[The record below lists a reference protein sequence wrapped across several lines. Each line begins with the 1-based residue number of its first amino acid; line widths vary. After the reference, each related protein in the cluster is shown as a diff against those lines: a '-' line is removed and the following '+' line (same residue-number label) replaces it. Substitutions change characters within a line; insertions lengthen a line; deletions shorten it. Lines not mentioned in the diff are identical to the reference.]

1 MAGKDLGCKILLD
14 IDEVFPDV
22 LNVCLFKGKEVIKPE
37 ALSQAQERSQF
48 HAGKRYHEQI
58 RDVSKFWNKCDI
70 RIAFFGIENE
80 NKATKEMPLRIM
92 SYDGGAY
99 RAQLKRNVSKKKKS
113 KTSIYPVVSLVL
125 NFNIKKK
132 WSTPKNLKGV
142 LEIPEELQE
151 YVNDYRIHVID
162 IPFLE
167 REVIDSF
174 KSDFWFVAD
183 YFWQIRNNK
192 DYIPSEK
199 EMTYVYEILQML
211 SAMTGDSR
219 IENVYNEVDRREGGG
234 KRMCEYVDKLEARG
248 EIRGEARGAAR
259 ERESGIRVLVE
270 SYTEDGLSDDVIID
284 KLVRKYDL
292 TSKQAKDKIQ
302 QYGRRSA

>member
-1 MAGKDLGCKILLD
+1 M
-14 IDEVFPDV
+14 
-22 LNVCLFKGKEVIKPE
+22 
-37 ALSQAQERSQF
+37 
-48 HAGKRYHEQI
+48 
-58 RDVSKFWNKCDI
+58 
-70 RIAFFGIENE
+70 
-80 NKATKEMPLRIM
+80 
-92 SYDGGAY
+92 
-99 RAQLKRNVSKKKKS
+99 
-113 KTSIYPVVSLVL
+113 L

-142 LEIPEELQE
+142 LKIPEELQE

-162 IPFLE
+162 IPFLN

-219 IENVYNEVDRREGGG
+219 IENVYNEVDRREGGR

-248 EIRGEARGAAR
+248 VAKG
-259 ERESGIRVLVE
+259 RESGIRVLVE
-270 SYTEDGLSDDVIID
+270 SYTEDGISDDVIID

-292 TSKQAKDKIQ
+292 TPKQAKEKIQ